1 MQAPAVA
8 RACVLALIVAVC
20 GLQVQHAAAQA
31 CSPAPCVTYDTNN
44 IYGGE
49 TTLAIHYNVPS
60 GLPTLFLLLGVL
72 DEGNQVSIFTYEAG
86 QQVLNHTINSPG
98 TTGTYNWDVPQVF
111 GDNVEILLQ
120 LDSNVL
126 DADSFEHGPS
136 FDILGGLVVIACV
149 RASVCVSVFS
159 SLSLSLST
167 PLSLFIGKDVTC
179 IFVHHETAD
188 CVIKPNSPTS
198 RAERLQTQQWGA
210 PFPRW
215 ANHCQVAGRLPPF
228 HTLYSSMKKAQHTG
242 TCTAHGTQNTHT
254 HTKVFF
260 VSSLCAGIVPS
271 WALRTWQATQCLSD
285 WCFMMTNKGTSHTHS
300 V

>member
-86 QQVLNHTINSPG
+86 QQVLNDTINSPG

-159 SLSLSLST
+159 SLSLSLSRH
-167 PLSLFIGKDVTC
+167 LSLSSLEKMSPAFLFTMRLL
-179 IFVHHETAD
+179 TASSNQT
-188 CVIKPNSPTS
+188 VPPAEPSVFKPNSGALLFPGGQITVKWQVGS
-198 RAERLQTQQWGA
+198 RL
-210 PFPRW
+210 F
-215 ANHCQVAGRLPPF
+215 
-228 HTLYSSMKKAQHTG
+228 
-242 TCTAHGTQNTHT
+242 
-254 HTKVFF
+254 
-260 VSSLCAGIVPS
+260 
-271 WALRTWQATQCLSD
+271 
-285 WCFMMTNKGTSHTHS
+285 THS
-300 V
+300 TRQ